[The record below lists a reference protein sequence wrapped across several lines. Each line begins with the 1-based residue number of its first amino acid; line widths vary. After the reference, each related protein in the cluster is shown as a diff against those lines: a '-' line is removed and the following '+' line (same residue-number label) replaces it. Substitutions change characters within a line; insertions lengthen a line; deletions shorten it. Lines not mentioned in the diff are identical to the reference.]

1 MENFKEALIQFT
13 HSNPSLFPNDAAT
26 SYSVLIE
33 QCFPQ
38 FFADFQ
44 TPDHPPYAAMIY
56 RALCELNKKGGS
68 SEKSISKFIEKEY
81 ADLPWAHS
89 TLLKH
94 HLEKLCDR
102 NEIRMTH
109 KKCFLLVGAELEL
122 EKKSSRLSKKLKK
135 GKKTSTPHK
144 KYKKKKKC
152 LLDIQDT
159 NVKEQ
164 IRLRKRKQRL
174 KSKRKSNK
182 RLKKNAINEEI
193 KLQLNEANLKQNN
206 EEIKLQLNEAN
217 LKQNN
222 EEIKLQLNEANLKQN
237 NEEIKLQLNEANLKQ
252 NNEEIKLQLNEANLK
267 QNNEEIKLQLNEA
280 NFKQNNDESHEQ
292 KQMYEVN
299 MNEVGQKPHNDN
311 SGYIELEQIQTKNP
325 ELLQPEEFTDSDLI
339 LQGNGK
345 RVCTRSQFKTVSQKD
360 ASTASSILT
369 DSQSHANN
377 PKDEPAI
384 VENLSNE
391 QQISTSP
398 SSEKRLVELLNSV
411 SSKLTQLPDDEP
423 TTGQRSTEKST
434 EEDKPKNKRR
444 RSHPKPMEPEKDEV
458 LLSPKSAAILRK
470 SQKSAKKGKDVNKKV
485 QPKHKR
491 DAGLKM
497 IRRSSRNRSS

>member
-38 FFADFQ
+38 FFSDFQ

-109 KKCFLLVGAELEL
+109 KKCFLLVGAELEP

-164 IRLRKRKQRL
+164 IRLNKRKRKQRL

-237 NEEIKLQLNEANLKQ
+237 N
-252 NNEEIKLQLNEANLK
+252 
-267 QNNEEIKLQLNEA
+267 
-280 NFKQNNDESHEQ
+280 DESHEQ

-299 MNEVGQKPHNDN
+299 MNEVGQKSHNDN
-311 SGYIELEQIQTKNP
+311 SGYIELEQIQTKKNP

-339 LQGNGK
+339 LQDGK

-369 DSQSHANN
+369 DSQSHANMT
-377 PKDEPAI
+377 KDEPAVI
-384 VENLSNE
+384 EKLPNE

-398 SSEKRLVELLNSV
+398 SSEKRLVELLKSV

-444 RSHPKPMEPEKDEV
+444 CSHPKPMEPEKDEV
-458 LLSPKSAAILRK
+458 LLSPKFAAILRK
-470 SQKSAKKGKDVNKKV
+470 SQKSAKKGKFVNKKV

-491 DAGLKM
+491 DVGLKM

>member
-174 KSKRKSNK
+174 KSKRK
-182 RLKKNAINEEI
+182 I
-193 KLQLNEANLKQNN
+193 
-206 EEIKLQLNEAN
+206 
-217 LKQNN
+217 
-222 EEIKLQLNEANLKQN
+222 
-237 NEEIKLQLNEANLKQ
+237 
-252 NNEEIKLQLNEANLK
+252 
-267 QNNEEIKLQLNEA
+267 
-280 NFKQNNDESHEQ
+280 
-292 KQMYEVN
+292 N